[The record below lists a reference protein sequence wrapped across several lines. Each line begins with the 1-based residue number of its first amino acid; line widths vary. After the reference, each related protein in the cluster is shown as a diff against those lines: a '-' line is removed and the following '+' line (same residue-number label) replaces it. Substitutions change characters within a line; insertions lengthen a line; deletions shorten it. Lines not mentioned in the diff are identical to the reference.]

1 MNLLKMAV
9 RMNFLAAIL
18 FVINSIYAYFKD
30 DPDYWKQLVLAFL
43 FIGLGLFYKRKLK
56 KKDSEIQ

>member
-43 FIGLGLFYKRKLK
+43 FIGLGLFNK
-56 KKDSEIQ
+56 EN